1 MTEEKKSNNLADIL
15 VESGVHFGHRV
26 ANWNPKMSNFIF
38 GKRNKIHII
47 NIRETIKGIIRAQH
61 LLKSFV
67 ADGKSNVL
75 FVGTKRQ
82 SKETVRR
89 IGEKLQMPYVSERW
103 IGGTLTN
110 FDVVRSRLSRLEEL
124 EELEKT
130 GIIEDYPKKQ
140 QVKLRREL
148 HKILRNLGGI
158 RHMDKM
164 PDVMIIVDSHIEKNA
179 ISEALQLDIPTIGIV
194 DTDSDPDRLDMII
207 PANDDSFRSIEIIL
221 SLLADSVSEG
231 LKELKSKM
239 GAQAKLRDEVTPV
252 KPQHRKDSGKKPR
265 LQRRKPRTEGAKSD
279 GDSIDAPK
287 PASNKPLRIK
297 KKKIFVGEKKADE
310 KKEAELKK
318 VEEPKKESTEKS
330 E

>member
-1 MTEEKKSNNLADIL
+1 MAEEKKSNNLADVL

-26 ANWNPKMSNFIF
+26 ANWNPKMKNFIF

-61 LLKSFV
+61 LIKSFV

-89 IGEKLQMPYVSERW
+89 IGEELQMPYVSERW
-103 IGGTLTN
+103 LGGTLTN
-110 FDVVRSRLSRLEEL
+110 FEVVRSRLKRLEEL
-124 EELEKT
+124 EELERT
-130 GIIEDYPKKQ
+130 GIIEDFPKKH

-164 PDVMIIVDSHIEKNA
+164 PDIIIIVDSHIEKNA
-179 ISEALQLDIPTIGIV
+179 ISEALQLDIPTIGVV

-221 SLLADSVSEG
+221 TLLADAVKEG
-231 LKELKSKM
+231 MKELKGKM
-239 GAQAKLRDEVTPV
+239 GAQAKLREEVSPV
-252 KPQHRKDSGKKPR
+252 KPQIRKDGAKKPR
-265 LQRRKPRTEGAKSD
+265 LPRRKPRTETKDDAAKS
-279 GDSIDAPK
+279 DAPK
-287 PASNKPLRIK
+287 PASEKPLRIK
-297 KKKIFVGEKKADE
+297 KKKIFVADKKTDADKEKPEEAKKPAEEKK
-310 KKEAELKK
+310 
-318 VEEPKKESTEKS
+318 S